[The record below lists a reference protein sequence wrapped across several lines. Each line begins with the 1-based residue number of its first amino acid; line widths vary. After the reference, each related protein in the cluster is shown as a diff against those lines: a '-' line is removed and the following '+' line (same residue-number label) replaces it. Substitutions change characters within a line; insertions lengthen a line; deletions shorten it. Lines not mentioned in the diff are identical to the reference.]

1 MPTIIKNGRNYSGT
15 SVSLTQA
22 EYDALPE
29 VTKMNGTTY
38 FITDSEVVLNAEDVA
53 LDEGN
58 LNDLAGSVAT
68 IETSP
73 ATTNHDV
80 GEYILWNGVLYTV
93 ISAIAT
99 GENLVI
105 NSNISVRTIGSELQA
120 LNTGLTDLSE
130 AVPTLASGWTQTQ
143 NRVQKR
149 AGVCEVYIE
158 CIFSGTYS
166 SGWNTI
172 ATLPEGYRPRFAFDT
187 VQTDNANDS
196 FCGVKI
202 ASGGAVQVYS
212 KTGLSKNLRIHAT
225 YLAGN

>member
-1 MPTIIKNGRNYSGT
+1 MGTIYRNGVPFVGSGGAGGVEMT
-15 SVSLTQA
+15 EA
-22 EYDALPE
+22 EYELLPE
-29 VTKMNGTTY
+29 SEKMNGAIY
-38 FITDSEVVLNAEDVA
+38 FITDGDVSYPSA
-53 LDEGN
+53 SQMRYDNTESQIPSTTVQGAIDE
-58 LNDLAGSVAT
+58 LK
-68 IETSP
+68 I
-73 ATTNHDV
+73 DV
-80 GEYILWNGVLYTV
+80 DE
-93 ISAIAT
+93 
-99 GENLVI
+99 I
-105 NSNISVRTIGSELQA
+105 NN
-120 LNTGLTDLSE
+120 GLTDLSE

-149 AGVCEVYIE
+149 AGVCELYIE

-166 SGWNTI
+166 SGWNTL

-202 ASGGAVQVYS
+202 ASSGDVQVYS